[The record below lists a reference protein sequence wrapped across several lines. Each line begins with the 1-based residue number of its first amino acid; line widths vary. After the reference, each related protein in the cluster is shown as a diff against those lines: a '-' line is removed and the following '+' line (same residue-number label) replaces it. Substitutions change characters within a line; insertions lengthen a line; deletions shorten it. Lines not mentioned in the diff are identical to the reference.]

1 MSVVRKA
8 PAALAALGG
17 LVSTGLGV
25 RWILTHKDLTV
36 EDFWKLGHLDDLY
49 DNSQDVANRARDDM
63 TGDDLDR
70 THYEVHMA
78 NMHEMQENQRL
89 NYEMQEN
96 QRLNYEPLS
105 VKTAEIRLLSI
116 LSADSP
122 DDTIQY
128 CLETVPM
135 DSGLTYAA
143 LSYEWGSI
151 KKSARRHIFVNDQLA
166 EVTASLYYAL

>member
-17 LVSTGLGV
+17 LVATGLGV

-49 DNSQDVANRARDDM
+49 DNGQDVANRARDDM

-70 THYEVHMA
+70 THYEVQMA
-78 NMHEMQENQRL
+78 NMH
-89 NYEMQEN
+89 EMQEN

-122 DDTIQY
+122 NDTIQY

-151 KKSARRHIFVNDQLA
+151 KKVIVA
-166 EVTASLYYAL
+166 TSLSMISWLK